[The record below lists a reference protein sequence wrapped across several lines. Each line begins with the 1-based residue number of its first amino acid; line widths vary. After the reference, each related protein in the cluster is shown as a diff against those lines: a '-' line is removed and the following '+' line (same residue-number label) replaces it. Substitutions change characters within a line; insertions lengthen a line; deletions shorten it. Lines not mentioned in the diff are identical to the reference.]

1 MHVSLGEHIY
11 AGDDKWFL
19 ALAVGGCERERETEK
34 DSEREREKKGD
45 GKAEGRREN

>member
-19 ALAVGGCERERETEK
+19 ALAVGGCEREKETEK
-34 DSEREREKKGD
+34 DSEREKKGD
-45 GKAEGRREN
+45 RKAEGRREN